1 MSKQSLIIAVK
12 EAEYIDRL
20 AEYIRHSPFGEI
32 WQLTAFTNPAALKHF
47 IRGGYRIDLIVAQ
60 PAMLE
65 GLGESI
71 GSIPTAALVSYH
83 GQCQDLPEVMQ
94 YQPLPQ
100 LLQSF
105 SAVYA
110 ASGERFNHAVSKGN
124 GSATVVSVYSA
135 SGGIGKTTLALQLAQ
150 QAGLRGLRV
159 FYLNLEQWNATSIWF
174 GEEGGDDFSQ
184 MLYTLQTQPDKAFV
198 RLTELRKR
206 HSRYEDR
213 LSIAMQECRRETFIN
228 GGTC

>member
-83 GQCQDLPEVMQ
+83 GQCQ
-94 YQPLPQ
+94 
-100 LLQSF
+100 
-105 SAVYA
+105 
-110 ASGERFNHAVSKGN
+110 
-124 GSATVVSVYSA
+124 
-135 SGGIGKTTLALQLAQ
+135 
-150 QAGLRGLRV
+150 
-159 FYLNLEQWNATSIWF
+159 
-174 GEEGGDDFSQ
+174 
-184 MLYTLQTQPDKAFV
+184 
-198 RLTELRKR
+198 R
-206 HSRYEDR
+206 HSRGDAISTAAAITAVF
-213 LSIAMQECRRETFIN
+213 LGCLCSLWVNGLIMQ
-228 GGTC
+228 